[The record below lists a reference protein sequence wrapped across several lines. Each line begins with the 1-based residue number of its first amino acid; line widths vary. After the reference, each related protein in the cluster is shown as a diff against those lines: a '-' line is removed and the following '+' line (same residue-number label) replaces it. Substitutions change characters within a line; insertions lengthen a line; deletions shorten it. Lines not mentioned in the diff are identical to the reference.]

1 MIGIEEKDMIINR
14 IPAKTWN
21 HLHMNQSKV
30 GEVVINRTGELNA
43 SVNDVSLIDDGKLNN
58 GELDNIIGGCG
69 QEITEAA
76 KKSQTEPGYTVQKG
90 GLTLNTPIV
99 IYSWDTVVDALIEQ
113 KIVTEKDGVYYITD
127 KKNAGFVRLDFNY
140 GKSNADINVVG
151 IETKENASIDV
162 YMDFNGDKDGEGFA
176 AVQTR
181 LYAAKD
187 SVIRLIQI
195 QRVGSETTFIN
206 DIGGYC
212 EDGARIELVQ
222 LYLSGKNRYEGCEIK
237 LAGDGSSMS
246 AEIGYVAAGKERLD
260 MNYCVRHIG
269 KKTECA
275 INAAGALR
283 DTAFKLFR
291 GTIDFIKGSAGS
303 VGNEKEEVL
312 LIDEKCVN
320 QTIPIIL
327 CAEED
332 VVGNHGATIGKPDE
346 ELLFYLESRGIPAQ
360 ECYNMLA
367 AAKLLAV
374 CGKIPDDGIRN
385 EIHDYIKEVY

>member
-30 GEVVINRTGELNA
+30 GEVVINRTGELNS

-76 KKSQTEPGYTVQKG
+76 KKSQTEP
-90 GLTLNTPIV
+90 
-99 IYSWDTVVDALIEQ
+99 
-113 KIVTEKDGVYYITD
+113 VYYITD
-127 KKNAGFVRLDFNY
+127 KKNDGFVRLDFNY

-195 QRVGSETTFIN
+195 QRVGAETTFIN

-222 LYLSGKNRYEGCEIK
+222 LYLSGKNR
-237 LAGDGSSMS
+237 
-246 AEIGYVAAGKERLD
+246 
-260 MNYCVRHIG
+260 
-269 KKTECA
+269 
-275 INAAGALR
+275 
-283 DTAFKLFR
+283 
-291 GTIDFIKGSAGS
+291 
-303 VGNEKEEVL
+303 
-312 LIDEKCVN
+312 
-320 QTIPIIL
+320 
-327 CAEED
+327 
-332 VVGNHGATIGKPDE
+332 
-346 ELLFYLESRGIPAQ
+346 
-360 ECYNMLA
+360 
-367 AAKLLAV
+367 
-374 CGKIPDDGIRN
+374 
-385 EIHDYIKEVY
+385 

>member
-1 MIGIEEKDMIINR
+1 MINIEEKDMIINR

-21 HLHMNQSKV
+21 HLHMNQSRV

-76 KKSQTEPGYTVQKG
+76 RKSQTEP
-90 GLTLNTPIV
+90 
-99 IYSWDTVVDALIEQ
+99 
-113 KIVTEKDGVYYITD
+113 VYYITD

-140 GKSNADINVVG
+140 GRNNADINVVG

-206 DIGGYC
+206 DIG
-212 EDGARIELVQ
+212 D
-222 LYLSGKNRYEGCEIK
+222 K
-237 LAGDGSSMS
+237 
-246 AEIGYVAAGKERLD
+246 
-260 MNYCVRHIG
+260 
-269 KKTECA
+269 
-275 INAAGALR
+275 
-283 DTAFKLFR
+283 
-291 GTIDFIKGSAGS
+291 
-303 VGNEKEEVL
+303 
-312 LIDEKCVN
+312 
-320 QTIPIIL
+320 
-327 CAEED
+327 
-332 VVGNHGATIGKPDE
+332 
-346 ELLFYLESRGIPAQ
+346 
-360 ECYNMLA
+360 
-367 AAKLLAV
+367 
-374 CGKIPDDGIRN
+374 
-385 EIHDYIKEVY
+385 

>member
-76 KKSQTEPGYTVQKG
+76 KKSQTEP
-90 GLTLNTPIV
+90 
-99 IYSWDTVVDALIEQ
+99 
-113 KIVTEKDGVYYITD
+113 VYYITD

-327 CAEED
+327 CA
-332 VVGNHGATIGKPDE
+332 
-346 ELLFYLESRGIPAQ
+346 
-360 ECYNMLA
+360 
-367 AAKLLAV
+367 
-374 CGKIPDDGIRN
+374 
-385 EIHDYIKEVY
+385 